1 MSIELLPLCAI
12 DITLGAQVFVGPGP
26 LGMRVIA
33 EIESGTVTGER
44 LAGTIRQT
52 GGADW
57 LLVNGRVG
65 IVDVRMTLET
75 DDGAVVFISYGGRVD
90 LTDGPGAAPIYT
102 APTFE
107 VSDDRYAWLN
117 TVQAV
122 GRGQL
127 DGSRLVYEL
136 AEVR

>member
-1 MSIELLPLCAI
+1 MRSRGPGPSPSLRSASVSIELLPLCAI
-12 DITLGAQVFVGPGP
+12 DITLG
-26 LGMRVIA
+26 
-33 EIESGTVTGER
+33 
-44 LAGTIRQT
+44 
-52 GGADW
+52 
-57 LLVNGRVG
+57 
-65 IVDVRMTLET
+65 
-75 DDGAVVFISYGGRVD
+75 
-90 LTDGPGAAPIYT
+90 